1 MVERSAPL
9 TPEGEAALHRMEA
22 KHRRRHRWLAL
33 FCSVVV
39 SVHMTLVLHTLWE
52 DWPLDT
58 RDLSTLILLV
68 VNALSGVGFLAG
80 SLRCLRTNE
89 ALERQRTLDQ
99 VRWQAERRAWPHH
112 RQARRGPPEDA
123 ATR

>member
-33 FCSVVV
+33 FWSVVV
-39 SVHMTLVLHTLWE
+39 SVHTTLVLHTLWE

-58 RDLSTLILLV
+58 RDLWTVALLV
-68 VNALSGVGFLAG
+68 VNALGGLGLSAW
-80 SLRCLRTNE
+80 SLRSLRTEE
-89 ALERQRTLDQ
+89 ALDRERTRQD
-99 VRWQAERRAWPHH
+99 VRWRAQDRAW
-112 RQARRGPPEDA
+112 RQHWEESRRQWRERSAG
-123 ATR
+123 